1 MKDKHAHLSGNA
13 LLTATAQENVL
24 VPLENLRTHPAVAVG
39 LAKGDLR
46 LHAWVHKLETGEVF
60 AYDPG
65 REQFLPLVESAHS
78 PHAAAT
84 FVSLPRLA
92 AALEAVPHDRELH
105 VQFDRLHYIDHA
117 CLELLIDRE
126 HQTKAAGGS
135 VTLDGKLLEARFH
148 QPGGLGC
155 AGTQG

>member
-1 MKDKHAHLSGNA
+1 MKKLVQGIHHFHANVFRPQRELFERLAEGQHPEALFLTCSDSRVNPSVRNWLTHAEATRRIMKDKHAHLSGNA

-24 VPLENLRTHPAVAVG
+24 VQLENLRTHPA
-39 LAKGDLR
+39 
-46 LHAWVHKLETGEVF
+46 
-60 AYDPG
+60 
-65 REQFLPLVESAHS
+65 
-78 PHAAAT
+78 
-84 FVSLPRLA
+84 
-92 AALEAVPHDRELH
+92 HDRELH

-135 VTLDGKLLEARFH
+135 VTLDWKLLEARFH